1 MSPHVP
7 RKRWINLRGVLG
19 GMANIGFFN
28 CAGPDHGSIV
38 YARPPPTV
46 EVLVDICSHILICA
60 ARIAAA
66 VVAENNDVD
75 YWRRCWN

>member
-1 MSPHVP
+1 VAFWEEWQILDSLIVP
-7 RKRWINLRGVLG
+7 V
-19 GMANIGFFN
+19 
-28 CAGPDHGSIV
+28 PDHGSIV